1 MRFLRYMPGGP
12 GLLARSRTSS
22 PTFGEVYE
30 EMAENVLRY
39 FWRETRDE
47 QVALDLTAE
56 TFAVAFEKRR
66 DFRGASDG
74 QASAWVWKIAHS
86 QLTHFVRHKK
96 VELAALRRVGFERP
110 IATDDEFLEIE
121 LLAVEKDIN
130 ASLRAAIGTL
140 TADQQEVIRLR
151 FSNALGY
158 PEIAQALGVSDD
170 VARTRMSRALRALR
184 DNRYVHEIMALRRT

>member
-12 GLLARSRTSS
+12 GLLARSRTS
-22 PTFGEVYE
+22 PRTFGDVYE

-56 TFAVAFEKRR
+56 TFAVAFEKRK

-74 QASAWVWKIAHS
+74 QASAWVWKIARS

-121 LLAVEKDIN
+121 LLAAEKDIN
-130 ASLRAAIGTL
+130 ACLHAAIGKL
-140 TADQQEVIRLR
+140 SADQQEVIRLR
-151 FSNALGY
+151 FSHALSY
-158 PEIAQALGVSDD
+158 PEIAQELGVSDD

-184 DNRYVHEIMALRRT
+184 DNEHIHDIRALRRT